1 MICTAARFCALVFV
15 AAAISSSAAEV
26 CSQPSGGPS
35 AYTETIPGTLVT
47 FDMAGVPA
55 GEIAVPDPMK
65 KGATI
70 TVKIK
75 PFWIARTETTWDQ
88 YDVFILKLDQPQGA
102 TDGADAVSRPSKPYG
117 TADRGYGHK
126 GYPVIN
132 ESFLGAEQFCK
143 WLSAKTGKRYRLPTE
158 AEWEHACR
166 AGQPEPDAKR
176 LAEMAWFDQET
187 TNPVGKKSPNAWG
200 VFDMLG
206 NVGEWCVG
214 LNGKPVVCG
223 GSFMDPAGK
232 IRSTARRY
240 QDPTWQANDP
250 QNPKSKWWLSDG
262 EFVGFRV
269 IRESE

>member
-1 MICTAARFCALVFV
+1 MLTAGVLLAACTPLWPAGECAPQADRPAAY
-15 AAAISSSAAEV
+15 AE
-26 CSQPSGGPS
+26 
-35 AYTETIPGTLVT
+35 AIPGTLVAL
-47 FDMAGVPA
+47 DMVGVPG
-55 GEIAVPDPMK
+55 GEIVMPDPAT

-70 TVKIK
+70 AVKIK
-75 PFWIARTETTWDQ
+75 PFWIARTEATWDQ

-102 TDGADAVSRPSKPYG
+102 PEGADAVSRPSKPYG

-143 WLSAKTGKRYRLPTE
+143 WLAARTGRKYRLPTE
-158 AEWEHACR
+158 AEWEYACR
-166 AGQPEPDAKR
+166 AGQPEPDKKR
-176 LAEMAWFDQET
+176 LAQMAWFDQEA
-187 TNPVGKKSPNAWG
+187 TNPVGKKAPNAWG
-200 VFDMLG
+200 ICDMLG

-214 LNGKPVVCG
+214 LGGRPVVCG
-223 GSFMDPAGK
+223 GSFMDPAEK
-232 IRSTARRY
+232 VRPTSRRY

-250 QNPKSKWWLSDG
+250 QTPKSKWWLSDG